1 MNRKSVLMLVL
12 ACVALLCAS
21 APAHLYAEDPLTTL
35 ENHELTDSGQAAA
48 GDTKTAAATGQ
59 TATQMEK
66 TITSLEVLVKK
77 YEELIKKLEGQVRN
91 AEGAVAGEEGTVEVN
106 SSLNVRTSPWGKV
119 IGGLIRGEK
128 IRIIGKEDPWYK
140 ISYQGGT
147 AYVHQN
153 YVSTASQPAG
163 RVPVVY
169 PADYAGAIIDGT
181 RQGGGTSATS
191 GTAAT
196 TGTTATVSGDLQ
208 TRVVKAAQSLVGMR
222 NFPYDPLTQGGSLG
236 CAQVVSTALKNA
248 GVMNRICLNVTG
260 VMSDLK
266 ARGWT
271 YAQVPP
277 YCAGDVVTWKTYDCT
292 GDGVKDEDTH
302 IGIAVENGN
311 NVQVMNNSSSQK
323 MPRLCAANAMT
334 LSHVLRKV

>member
-1 MNRKSVLMLVL
+1 MNRKSVYMLVL

-21 APAHLYAEDPLTTL
+21 VPAEVYAEDPLTTL
-35 ENHELTDSGQAAA
+35 ENHELTDSGQAATSN
-48 GDTKTAAATGQ
+48 TKTTDTSVQTVAQTDKTVAA
-59 TATQMEK
+59 
-66 TITSLEVLVKK
+66 LETLIKQ
-77 YEELIKKLEGQVRN
+77 YEELIKKLEGQVKN
-91 AEGAVAGEEGTVEVN
+91 AKAAVAGEEGTVQVN
-106 SSLNVRTSPWGKV
+106 SSLNVRAGPWGKV
-119 IGGLIRGEK
+119 IGGLPRGEK
-128 IRIIGKEDPWYK
+128 IKIIGKEAPWYK
-140 ISYQGGT
+140 ISYQGGI

-153 YVSTASQPAG
+153 YISTASQPAG

-169 PADYAGAIIDGT
+169 PASYAGAIVDGT
-181 RQGGGTSATS
+181 RQGGGTSGTSATS
-191 GTAAT
+191 GTT
-196 TGTTATVSGDLQ
+196 TTVSGDLQ
-208 TRVVKAAQSLVGMR
+208 TRVVKAAQALVGMR

-248 GVMNRICLNVTG
+248 GVLSRISLGVTV

-277 YCAGDVVTWKTYDCT
+277 YCAGDVVTWKTYDSS